1 MPVRGALLID
11 ALVQRRHVHEA
22 TARGQSSSAFITPPR
37 ANGLITIAARYCRE
51 LYLLTSKS
59 GRLVG
64 ASAVV
69 VTIIFDSVAEQGVAV
84 RANRDKGRV
93 GAMEPRVL

>member
-11 ALVQRRHVHEA
+11 ALVQRRACPRGNGAGAVQFGVHY
-22 TARGQSSSAFITPPR
+22 TASSY
-37 ANGLITIAARYCRE
+37 GLITIAARYCRE

-93 GAMEPRVL
+93 GPMEPRVL